1 MHATQQPRVHV
12 GFVPVT
18 CALLRCRAIHGTPSA
33 ATGHVCAC
41 VPCTSR
47 GMCVCVYPARRRACV
62 CVCVYPARHGTCVCV
77 CPARHGACVC
87 VCNLHVTGHVC
98 VCVCTP
104 HVTGRVCM
112 CTLSVSTQAVH
123 DREGRCPT
131 GGGESLFLAPGPEC
145 RPSNR
150 RPQGTAEGSTRSSPW
165 TGPGSRT
172 HTVFSF
178 SLVFLELRPSVQH
191 SNQHAQELL

>member
-87 VCNLHVTGHVC
+87 VCNLHVMGHVC
-98 VCVCTP
+98 VCVCVPRTSRGVCACVP
-104 HVTGRVCM
+104 CLCLHRPCMTGKVGAPQVAGRACSWHPGQSAAHQ
-112 CTLSVSTQAVH
+112 TAGLRAPPR
-123 DREGRCPT
+123 DR
-131 GGGESLFLAPGPEC
+131 PGP
-145 RPSNR
+145 P
-150 RPQGTAEGSTRSSPW
+150 PGQGRAAAPTPCSPFRS
-165 TGPGSRT
+165 
-172 HTVFSF
+172 FF
-178 SLVFLELRPSVQH
+178 
-191 SNQHAQELL
+191 